1 MGRRVLLIGLD
12 GATFSILDPLMEDGV
27 MPGLQRLIASGARS
41 ELTSVVP
48 ALTPPAWT
56 SLMTGRSPGN
66 HGIFDFLRFDLRSGQ
81 PQLRVLN
88 SDDVACPTIWSILS
102 RHGLTSTVLN
112 FPMTFPARGISGSV
126 VPGWVPWR
134 HLRLACYPKS
144 LYARLTEA
152 LPQFNPRELA
162 MDMSLEERALEGCT
176 REEDYEHLIELHIR
190 RERQWFQ
197 VLTHLMREQPSD
209 LTAVLFDG
217 VDKLQHFCWRFLDRA
232 IFSASPST
240 FSSTWENRV
249 RGWCLEYFRE
259 IDRFLVEIAAMAGA
273 DTSVIIAS
281 DHGFGPTVEVF
292 YLNEWLHRNGYL
304 VWADAANVEQ
314 KHAET
319 LGLGTMARR
328 FYEIDWSKT
337 TAYCPTPSGNGI
349 YITPPSAGAGGIPA
363 ERYQSFRRELMEALL
378 RFTDPATGEPVV
390 KRIWTQEEAFTGT
403 HMAAAPDLTLILRD
417 GGLVSILPSDVLLK
431 PRPEPAGAHRP
442 NGVFVAAGKGIE
454 HGLRMPPLSIL
465 DVAPLLLYSLDLPVP
480 QDLEGRVPETLFEP
494 QYLRSHPVGFE
505 APPAEPAV
513 TAAQARDVDLQLEA
527 QVIGQLRAL
536 GYME

>member
-1 MGRRVLLIGLD
+1 MSRRVLLIGLD
-12 GATFSILDPLMEDGV
+12 GATFSILDPLMEEGI

-41 ELTSVVP
+41 ELASVIP
-48 ALTPPAWT
+48 PLTPPAWT

-66 HGIFDFLRFDLRSGQ
+66 HGIFDFLRFDLRSGGR
-81 PQLRVLN
+81 QLRVLD

-112 FPMTFPARGISGSV
+112 FPMTFPARGISGNV

-134 HLRLACYPKS
+134 HLRLACYPKT
-144 LYARLTEA
+144 LYARLTAA
-152 LPQFNPRELA
+152 LPEFNPRELA

-176 REEDYEHLIELHIR
+176 REEDYEHLIKLHIR

-197 VLTHLMREQPSD
+197 VLCHLMREDPSD
-209 LTAVLFDG
+209 VTAVLFDG

-232 IFSASPST
+232 IYSVSPSG
-240 FSSTWENRV
+240 WESRV

-259 IDRFLVEIAAMAGA
+259 IDRFLVEIAGMAGEDA
-273 DTSVIIAS
+273 SVIITS

-304 VWADAANVEQ
+304 IWAEAANVEQ
-314 KHAET
+314 KHPET

-328 FYEIDWSKT
+328 FYEIDWDKT

-349 YITPPSAGAGGIPA
+349 YITPPAGGRGVRA
-363 ERYQSFRRELMEALL
+363 EQYQSFRRELMEALL
-378 RFTDPATGEPVV
+378 QFTDPATGEPVV
-390 KRIWTQEEAFTGT
+390 KRIWTQEEAFAGT
-403 HMAAAPDLTLILRD
+403 HMAASPDLTLSLRD
-417 GGLVSILPSDVLLK
+417 GGLVSILPSNELLK
-431 PRPEPAGAHRP
+431 ARNEPAGAHRP

-454 HGLRMPPLSIL
+454 RGLRLSALSIL
-465 DVAPLLLYSLDLPVP
+465 DVAPLLFYVLGVPIP
-480 QDLEGRVPETLFEP
+480 QDLEGCVPETLFEP
-494 QYLRSHPVGFE
+494 EYLRSHPIAFE
-505 APPAEPAV
+505 APAARPSAAERAS
-513 TAAQARDVDLQLEA
+513 DVDPQLEE